1 MNENELYS
9 VAELFKIFG
18 NTSRIRILLALHE
31 KETCVNCLAKELD
44 MSESSVSHQLN
55 ILKAHRLIK
64 RRREGKT
71 DILICKTCSP
81 LLIQVWNIYVNIE
94 YMVIRQNHPITFS
107 LYCACKIFRH
117 FRRM

>member
-64 RRREGKT
+64 RRREGKL
-71 DILICKTCSP
+71 ILYSLAGGMGGKTG
-81 LLIQVWNIYVNIE
+81 LYEVGI
-94 YMVIRQNHPITFS
+94 PI
-107 LYCACKIFRH
+107 KE
-117 FRRM
+117 

>member
-64 RRREGKT
+64 RRREGK
-71 DILICKTCSP
+71 LIFYSLADKQVR
-81 LLIQVWNIYVNIE
+81 LIIDTGLEHICE
-94 YMVIRQNHPITFS
+94 
-107 LYCACKIFRH
+107 L
-117 FRRM
+117 

>member
-1 MNENELYS
+1 MDNRGISYLNENELYS

-64 RRREGKT
+64 RRREGK
-71 DILICKTCSP
+71 LIFYSLADKHVR
-81 LLIQVWNIYVNIE
+81 LIIDTGLEHICE
-94 YMVIRQNHPITFS
+94 
-107 LYCACKIFRH
+107 L
-117 FRRM
+117 